1 MQAYNFVPILHFA
14 FCILH
19 FISKEHVMNEQP
31 NHNPQSEK
39 PLDEKRKNALF
50 RYIGIMFIVAFLFV
64 LISMLGEL
72 RSSEATISQ
81 LNQSSTS
88 AIQKAEQLQDNN
100 RRLETDNAYLTG
112 RIEELEKQLADLE
125 TELEQQQTD
134 AEALQS
140 QQADEI
146 SDLTQQL
153 QEAQEEAAATQSAY
167 ELLLQ
172 AQAEE
177 GSNAGTLSGLKQ
189 YVQYFAEYAKNLY
202 ENLTKEGE

>member
-1 MQAYNFVPILHFA
+1 MNDNPTPIIPA
-14 FCILH
+14 
-19 FISKEHVMNEQP
+19 
-31 NHNPQSEK
+31 EK

-50 RYIGIMFIVAFLFV
+50 RYIGIMFAVAFLFV

-72 RSSEATISQ
+72 RSSEATISA

-88 AIQKAEQLQDNN
+88 AIQKAEQLQDHN
-100 RRLETDNAYLTG
+100 RQLETDNAYLSG

-125 TELEQQQTD
+125 ADLEQQQAD
-134 AEALQS
+134 AAELQS
-140 QQADEI
+140 QQAKEI
-146 SDLTQQL
+146 ADLTHEMMQ
-153 QEAQEEAAATQSAY
+153 AQEEAAATQFAY

-172 AQAEE
+172 ARDEE
-177 GSNAGTLSGLKQ
+177 GTNAGTMSGLKQ

>member
-1 MQAYNFVPILHFA
+1 
-14 FCILH
+14 
-19 FISKEHVMNEQP
+19 MNEQP

-125 TELEQQQTD
+125 AELEQQQTD